1 MSIETILPDI
11 VTGAGIELD
20 AAERNVNSTNKHMR
34 QLVSLMNQAGQDIVK
49 RAEWS
54 RAYAELTIAANVTQ
68 IDLPTDYYK
77 LAETGAIRLSNQG
90 VYAPVRIIVE
100 PASWAFI
107 KDTESVQPYAH
118 IANGKLYFHPDS
130 GITGGSMTYVKKGWL
145 TNGSEFV
152 AANSDQPIFPEQL
165 LLSSVLWR
173 WNRQRGLPY
182 DDLAA
187 EFEANFT
194 AAINADRGVA

>member
-11 VTGAGIELD
+11 IAACGIDVSEN
-20 AAERNVNSTNKHMR
+20 NVNSTDKHMR
-34 QLVSLMNQAGQDIVK
+34 QIVSLMNQSGQDIVT

-54 RAYAELTIAANVTQ
+54 RGYASLDIPAMAASIN
-68 IDLPTDYYK
+68 LPADFYK
-77 LAETGAIRLSNQG
+77 LAETGAISLIDQG
-90 VYAPVRIIVE
+90 GFTPVRVIVE

-107 KDTESVQPYAH
+107 QDQTSTQTYAH
-118 IANGKLYFHPDS
+118 ISNDKLYLEPS
-130 GITGGSMTYVKKGWL
+130 AGLLGARMVYVKKGWL
-145 TNGSEFV
+145 TNGAEFV
-152 AANSDQPIFPEQL
+152 TDNAEQPIFPESL

-173 WNRQRGLPY
+173 FNRQVGLPY